1 MANHNSSSE
10 EEQAKID
17 AALDAALDEFSDDD
31 DDQEDEVPPPTA
43 ALPQATRSEAA
54 PASAA
59 PKKQAVPMGPPR
71 PPPASDASPEKLFA
85 DMMQGML
92 QGAGGSDGEGDEDDV
107 RRMGQLMQQL
117 TRGDEQHAGDDDL
130 PRTTATTSSGS
141 QKKDGSPS
149 SRVAAAESET
159 SQEVQDAIRNLVQDM
174 ARQASLDEQE
184 QQHQQTAAGGNV
196 DTTDGGGVMGG
207 PEMDELQHLLDNLL
221 GGIGGEEEGAIPE
234 GENAD
239 AVIDG
244 MMEQLLSKDLMYE
257 PIQQVAER
265 FPRWLQEQQHT
276 LSPTDYAERHA
287 QCQCFVDIVKVYEN
301 EPQNTAK
308 LVDMMQQLQEYGP
321 PPKEIVQQI
330 APGME
335 DFDGMA
341 GPGGEEC
348 RVM

>member
-1 MANHNSSSE
+1 
-10 EEQAKID
+10 
-17 AALDAALDEFSDDD
+17 
-31 DDQEDEVPPPTA
+31 
-43 ALPQATRSEAA
+43 
-54 PASAA
+54 
-59 PKKQAVPMGPPR
+59 
-71 PPPASDASPEKLFA
+71 
-85 DMMQGML
+85 
-92 QGAGGSDGEGDEDDV
+92 
-107 RRMGQLMQQL
+107 MQQL
-117 TRGDEQHAGDDDL
+117 MRGEPQAGDDDDL
-130 PRTTATTSSGS
+130 PRRTASTSSGS
-141 QKKDGSPS
+141 QQEESPS
-149 SRVAAAESET
+149 SRAAGEPET
-159 SQEVQDAIRNLVQDM
+159 AQEVQDAIRNLVQDM

-184 QQHQQTAAGGNV
+184 QQPQQTAAGGNA

-221 GGIGGEEEGAIPE
+221 GGIGAAGEEGAIPE

-265 FPRWLQEQQHT
+265 FPQWLQEQQHT